1 MEQIQSINPVKQTRI
16 QKLEQKLSY
25 ATELENK
32 KQHEFK
38 QLKRYQK
45 RLDKRVEE
53 LYWEYKDVK
62 EKLYN
67 AKKEQKR
74 IDAAIKKDKE
84 NVRNAQHQALD
95 LKIEYAVTLKTEQE
109 KEEKKA
115 FKKETDALKKK
126 GQKSE
131 PILDRVDLLPE
142 AVVSIISSYLTY
154 NVRIKLLESRGPI
167 KTYLDCLRSW
177 SREYLF
183 ILCRQKEFLTL
194 FEDIN
199 EALCQVAFLKNGIP
213 NPTYNQSWLHV
224 GGRNQ
229 KASVNKILHMINL
242 AKERNPKFAYQI
254 LSLFYIKFDPMKRYT
269 IKNYDTWYQDAV
281 PAQLTIHD
289 FPKGRTSIFM

>member
-1 MEQIQSINPVKQTRI
+1 MEKVVKQTRI
-16 QKLEQKLSY
+16 QKLQQKLDD
-25 ATELENK
+25 ATELE
-32 KQHEFK
+32 KQK
-38 QLKRYQK
+38 QNDFIQLRREQ
-45 RLDKRVEE
+45 RGLDRRVED
-53 LYWEYKDVK
+53 LYWDCKEAKEQLYK
-62 EKLYN
+62 
-67 AKKEQKR
+67 AKKEQK
-74 IDAAIKKDKE
+74 KKDELVKKTKE
-84 NVRNAQHQALD
+84 SVRNTQHQALD
-95 LKIEYAVTLKTEQE
+95 LKIEYAVMSKTEQE

-142 AVVSIISSYLTY
+142 EVVSIIASYLTY
-154 NVRIKLLESRGPI
+154 DVRIKLLESRGPI

-199 EALCQVAFLKNGIP
+199 EALCQVSHLKNHIP
-213 NPTYNQSWLHV
+213 NPKYKKSWLHM

-254 LSLFYIKFDPMKRYT
+254 LSLFYIKIDPTKRYT
-269 IKNYDTWYQDAV
+269 IKNYDTWLQEAV
-281 PAQLTIHD
+281 PRQLTIHD
-289 FPKGRTSIFM
+289 FPEGTVFP

>member
-1 MEQIQSINPVKQTRI
+1 MEKVGKQTRI
-16 QKLEQKLSY
+16 QKLKKKLDD
-25 ATELENK
+25 AIQLNK
-32 KQHEFK
+32 EKDFEFK
-38 QLKRYQK
+38 QLRREQ
-45 RLDKRVEE
+45 RGLDRRVED
-53 LYWEYKDVK
+53 LYWDCKEAKEQLYK
-62 EKLYN
+62 
-67 AKKEQKR
+67 AKKEQK
-74 IDAAIKKDKE
+74 KKDVLVKKTKE

-95 LKIEYAVTLKTEQE
+95 LKIEYAVMAKTEQE

-142 AVVSIISSYLTY
+142 AVVSIIASYLTY
-154 NVRIKLLESRGPI
+154 DVRIKLLESRGPI

-213 NPTYNQSWLHV
+213 NPKYIQSWLHV

-254 LSLFYIKFDPMKRYT
+254 LSLFYIKIDPMKRYT
-269 IKNYDTWYQDAV
+269 IKNYDTWLQEDV
-281 PAQLTIHD
+281 PRQLTIED
-289 FPKGRTSIFM
+289 FPEGTVFP